1 MKNWKGS
8 TGVKFVLSLAFLLAC
23 VVGTLS
29 GMLTVFTFGVEN
41 AWEHNKQVNTKQE
54 LISCIA
60 EQAMYEGDMRTVEE
74 GYYSVWQSA
83 QESESAAEKNI
94 YDWTLAEYAKQFDP
108 SNTNFRFAILDGSGE
123 TVLGTYTEGETVI
136 AWGAQSI
143 YEDTSESDSVE
154 TEYRLYGYVA
164 DPEVTGV
171 QDDYARMTEIAAQL
185 YDMRNQGMPLL
196 VGSGVCA
203 LVLLVLLMIAAG
215 HRKDTEQLQ
224 TRLIDRIPWDLALV
238 LWTCA
243 VALCVG
249 GVAAAIEFYMG
260 YSNSIGEMLIRLVYG
275 NGMLAFGALGAG
287 CGLVLLTFMMSLA
300 ARVKQPGWLKNAL
313 CIRFVLWVIHGVR
326 KGAGAVTE
334 KVGETV
340 ERAKGQKE
348 NEETSGEKHNLL
360 RRIWNGLVQGLRRFF
375 RWIGRGFRVLGRGL
389 AGLPIIGKGVLITLL
404 FVGGDW
410 VCVGFWWNGGGFLLA
425 VWTFAQALA
434 LLYAFSVM
442 KRLQIAAKTIA
453 DGDLDY
459 RVDTKRMLWDFKAHG
474 EALNHIGEGLSLA
487 VDDRMKSE
495 RMKTELITN
504 VSHDLK
510 TPLTSIVNYVD
521 LLKKEELTGAAAD
534 YVDVLDRQSA
544 RLKKL
549 TEDLVEASKASTGN
563 LPVSLETVELGE
575 FLEQVQAEYAA
586 RLQKATLEIVAE
598 PAPEHLTARADG
610 RYLWRILDNLLG
622 NVCKYA
628 LPGTRVYLAAEEREG
643 YSVISVKNIS
653 REKLNISAEEL
664 MERFVRGDDARNTE
678 GSGLGLSIA
687 RSLAALMDGE
697 LKLTIDGDLFKAE
710 VWLHPGEKTE

>member
-1 MKNWKGS
+1 MKNWKGN
-8 TGVKFVLSLAFLLAC
+8 TGAKLVLGLVFLLAC
-23 VVGTLS
+23 VAGTLG
-29 GMLTVFTFGVEN
+29 GMLTVFALGMES
-41 AWEHNKQVNTKQE
+41 ARLNTKQE
-54 LISCIA
+54 LISYIA
-60 EQAMYEGDMRTVEE
+60 EQAMYGEDMRTVEE

-83 QESESAAEKNI
+83 QKSESAAEKNI
-94 YDWTLAEYAKQFDP
+94 YDWTLADYAKQFDP
-108 SNTNFRFAILDGSGE
+108 SNTNFRFAILNGNGE
-123 TVLGTYTEGETVI
+123 TVLGTYTEGKPVI
-136 AWGAQSI
+136 AWAAQSI
-143 YEDTSESDSVE
+143 YEDTGETDSVE

-164 DPEVTGV
+164 DPKVTGV
-171 QDDYARMTEIAAQL
+171 YDDYARMTEIASRL

-249 GVAAAIEFYMG
+249 GVAAAIEFYIA
-260 YSNSIGEMLIRLVYG
+260 YSDSIGDVLIRLVYG
-275 NGMLAFGALGAG
+275 NGLLAFGALGAG

-348 NEETSGEKHNLL
+348 NEETIGEKPNPL
-360 RRIWNGLVQGLRRFF
+360 RRLWNGLVQGLRRFF
-375 RWIGRGFRVLGRGL
+375 RWIGRSL

-586 RLQKATLEIVAE
+586 RLQKATLEIVTE
-598 PAPEHLTARADG
+598 PTPEHLTARADG

-643 YSVISVKNIS
+643 RSVISVKNIS

>member
-23 VVGTLS
+23 VVGMLS
-29 GMLTVFTFGVEN
+29 GMLTVFTFGVES
-41 AWEHNKQVNTKQE
+41 ARLNTKQE
-54 LISCIA
+54 LISYIA
-60 EQAMYEGDMRTVEE
+60 EQAMYEGDMHTVEE

-94 YDWTLAEYAKQFDP
+94 YDWTLADYAEQFDP

-123 TVLGTYTEGETVI
+123 TVLGTYTEGEKVI

-143 YEDTSESDSVE
+143 YEDTSETDSVE

-171 QDDYARMTEIAAQL
+171 QDDYARMTEIASQL

-224 TRLIDRIPWDLALV
+224 TRLIDRIPWDLAFV
-238 LWTCA
+238 LWTCV

-249 GVAAAIEFYMG
+249 GVAAAIEFYMA
-260 YSNSIGEMLIRLVYG
+260 YSDSIGETLIRLVDG
-275 NGMLAFGALGAG
+275 NGILAFGALGAG

-348 NEETSGEKHNLL
+348 NEETSGEKPNLL
-360 RRIWNGLVQGLRRFF
+360 RRLWDGLVQGLRRFF
-375 RWIGRGFRVLGRGL
+375 RWIGRGL

-643 YSVISVKNIS
+643 RSVISVKNIS

-687 RSLAALMDGE
+687 KSLAALMDGE

>member
-1 MKNWKGS
+1 MKNWKGN
-8 TGVKFVLSLAFLLAC
+8 TGVKFVLGLAFLLAC

-60 EQAMYEGDMRTVEE
+60 EQAMYDGDMRTVEE

-83 QESESAAEKNI
+83 QKSESAAEKNI
-94 YDWTLAEYAKQFDP
+94 YDWTLADYAEQFDP

-123 TVLGTYTEGETVI
+123 TVLGTYQEGKPVI
-136 AWGAQSI
+136 AWAAQSI
-143 YEDTSESDSVE
+143 YEDTGETDSVE

-164 DPEVTGV
+164 DPKVTGV
-171 QDDYARMTEIAAQL
+171 YDDYARMTEITSRL

-224 TRLIDRIPWDLALV
+224 TRLIDRIPWDLAFV
-238 LWTCA
+238 LWTCV

-249 GVAAAIEFYMG
+249 GVGAAIEYYLV
-260 YSNSIGEMLIRLVYG
+260 YSDSIGEMLIHLVYG
-275 NGMLAFGALGAG
+275 NGILAFGALGAG

-313 CIRFVLWVIHGVR
+313 CIRFVLWVIRGVR

-348 NEETSGEKHNLL
+348 NEETSGEKPNSL

-375 RWIGRGFRVLGRGL
+375 RWIGRGL
-389 AGLPIIGKGVLITLL
+389 AGLPLIGKGVLITLL

-459 RVDTKRMLWDFKAHG
+459 RVDTRRMLWDFKAHG

-586 RLQKATLEIVAE
+586 RLQKATLEIVTE
-598 PAPEHLTARADG
+598 PTPEYLTARADG

-643 YSVISVKNIS
+643 RSVISVKNIS

-710 VWLHPGEKTE
+710 VWLHSGEKTE

>member
-1 MKNWKGS
+1 MKNWKGN
-8 TGVKFVLSLAFLLAC
+8 TGIKFVLCLAFLLAC
-23 VVGTLS
+23 VAGTLS
-29 GMLTVFTFGVEN
+29 GMLTVFALGMES
-41 AWEHNKQVNTKQE
+41 ARLNTKQE
-54 LISCIA
+54 LISYIA
-60 EQAMYEGDMRTVEE
+60 EQAMYGEDMRTVEE

-94 YDWTLAEYAKQFDP
+94 YDWTLAEYAEQFDP

-136 AWGAQSI
+136 AWAAQSI
-143 YEDTSESDSVE
+143 YEDTSETDSVE

-171 QDDYARMTEIAAQL
+171 EDDYARMTEIAAQL

-238 LWTCA
+238 LWTCV

-275 NGMLAFGALGAG
+275 NGTLAFGALGAG

-340 ERAKGQKE
+340 ERAKGQKKI
-348 NEETSGEKHNLL
+348 EETSGEKPNPL
-360 RRIWNGLVQGLRRFF
+360 RRLWNGLVQGLRRFF
-375 RWIGRGFRVLGRGL
+375 RWIGRNL

-534 YVDVLDRQSA
+534 YVDVL
-544 RLKKL
+544 

-598 PAPEHLTARADG
+598 PTPEHLTARADG

-628 LPGTRVYLAAEEREG
+628 LPGTRVYLAAEKREG
-643 YSVISVKNIS
+643 RSVISVKNIS

>member
-1 MKNWKGS
+1 MKNWKGN
-8 TGVKFVLSLAFLLAC
+8 TGVKFVLGLVFLLAC

-29 GMLTVFTFGVEN
+29 GMLTVFTFGVES
-41 AWEHNKQVNTKQE
+41 ARLNTKQE
-54 LISCIA
+54 LISYIA
-60 EQAMYEGDMRTVEE
+60 EQAMYGEDMRTVEE
-74 GYYSVWQSA
+74 EYYSVWQSA

-94 YDWTLAEYAKQFDP
+94 YDWTLADYAEQFDP

-123 TVLGTYTEGETVI
+123 TVLGTYTEGEAVI
-136 AWGAQSI
+136 AWAAQSI
-143 YEDTSESDSVE
+143 YEDTGETDRVE

-171 QDDYARMTEIAAQL
+171 HDDYARMTEIAAHL

-249 GVAAAIEFYMG
+249 GVAAAIEFYIA
-260 YSNSIGEMLIRLVYG
+260 YSDSIGDVLIRLVYG
-275 NGMLAFGALGAG
+275 NGLLAFGALGAG

-348 NEETSGEKHNLL
+348 NEETSGEKPNPL
-360 RRIWNGLVQGLRRFF
+360 RRLWNGLVQGLRRFF
-375 RWIGRGFRVLGRGL
+375 RWIGRSL
-389 AGLPIIGKGVLITLL
+389 AGLPLIGKGVLITLL

-598 PAPEHLTARADG
+598 PTPEHLTARADG

-643 YSVISVKNIS
+643 RSVISVKNIS

>member
-1 MKNWKGS
+1 MKNWKGN
-8 TGVKFVLSLAFLLAC
+8 TGIKFVLCLAFLLAC

-29 GMLTVFTFGVEN
+29 GMLTLFTFGVES
-41 AWEHNKQVNTKQE
+41 AWQHGKQVNTKQE
-54 LISCIA
+54 LISFVA
-60 EQAMYEGDMRTVEE
+60 EGAMYEGDMHTVEE

-94 YDWTLAEYAKQFDP
+94 YDWTLAEYAEQFDP
-108 SNTNFRFAILDGSGE
+108 SNTNFRFAILDGNGE
-123 TVLGTYTEGETVI
+123 TVLGTYTEGEKVI

-143 YEDTSESDSVE
+143 YEDTSETDSVE

-224 TRLIDRIPWDLALV
+224 TRLIDRIPWDLAFV

-249 GVAAAIEFYMG
+249 GVAAAIEFYIA
-260 YSNSIGEMLIRLVYG
+260 YSDSIGDVLIRLVYG
-275 NGMLAFGALGAG
+275 NGLLAFGALGAG

-348 NEETSGEKHNLL
+348 NEETSGEKPNSL
-360 RRIWNGLVQGLRRFF
+360 RRLWNGLVQGLRRFF
-375 RWIGRGFRVLGRGL
+375 RWIGRGL

-453 DGDLDY
+453 DGELDY

-586 RLQKATLEIVAE
+586 RLQKATLEIVTE
-598 PAPEHLTARADG
+598 PTPEHLTARADG

>member
-1 MKNWKGS
+1 MKNWKGN
-8 TGVKFVLSLAFLLAC
+8 TGIKFVLCLAFLLAC

-29 GMLTVFTFGVEN
+29 GMLTLFTFGVES
-41 AWEHNKQVNTKQE
+41 AWQHGKQVNTKQE
-54 LISCIA
+54 LISYIA

-94 YDWTLAEYAKQFDP
+94 YDWTLADYAEQFDP

-123 TVLGTYTEGETVI
+123 TVLGTYTEGEKVI

-171 QDDYARMTEIAAQL
+171 QDDYARMTEIAAKL
-185 YDMRNQGMPLL
+185 YDLRNQGMPLL

-243 VALCVG
+243 VALCIG
-249 GVAAAIEFYMG
+249 GVAAAIEFYMA
-260 YSNSIGEMLIRLVYG
+260 YSDSIGEILIRLVYG
-275 NGMLAFGALGAG
+275 NGLLAFGALGAG

-348 NEETSGEKHNLL
+348 NEETSGEKPNSL
-360 RRIWNGLVQGLRRFF
+360 RRLWNGLVQGLRRFF
-375 RWIGRGFRVLGRGL
+375 RWIGRGL

-521 LLKKEELTGAAAD
+521 LLKKEALTGAAAD

-586 RLQKATLEIVAE
+586 RLQKATLEIVTE
-598 PAPEHLTARADG
+598 PTPEHLTARADG

>member
-1 MKNWKGS
+1 M
-8 TGVKFVLSLAFLLAC
+8 
-23 VVGTLS
+23 
-29 GMLTVFTFGVEN
+29 
-41 AWEHNKQVNTKQE
+41 
-54 LISCIA
+54 
-60 EQAMYEGDMRTVEE
+60 
-74 GYYSVWQSA
+74 
-83 QESESAAEKNI
+83 
-94 YDWTLAEYAKQFDP
+94 
-108 SNTNFRFAILDGSGE
+108 
-123 TVLGTYTEGETVI
+123 
-136 AWGAQSI
+136 
-143 YEDTSESDSVE
+143 
-154 TEYRLYGYVA
+154 
-164 DPEVTGV
+164 
-171 QDDYARMTEIAAQL
+171 
-185 YDMRNQGMPLL
+185 
-196 VGSGVCA
+196 
-203 LVLLVLLMIAAG
+203 
-215 HRKDTEQLQ
+215 
-224 TRLIDRIPWDLALV
+224 

-249 GVAAAIEFYMG
+249 GVAAAIEFYIA
-260 YSNSIGEMLIRLVYG
+260 YSDSIGDVLIRLVYG
-275 NGMLAFGALGAG
+275 NGLLAFGALGAG

-348 NEETSGEKHNLL
+348 NEETSGEKPNSL
-360 RRIWNGLVQGLRRFF
+360 RRLWNGLVQGLRRFF
-375 RWIGRGFRVLGRGL
+375 RWIGRNL

-521 LLKKEELTGAAAD
+521 LLKKEALTGAAAD

-586 RLQKATLEIVAE
+586 RLQKATLEIVTE
-598 PAPEHLTARADG
+598 
-610 RYLWRILDNLLG
+610 
-622 NVCKYA
+622 CKYA

-643 YSVISVKNIS
+643 RSVISVKNIS

>member
-1 MKNWKGS
+1 M
-8 TGVKFVLSLAFLLAC
+8 
-23 VVGTLS
+23 
-29 GMLTVFTFGVEN
+29 
-41 AWEHNKQVNTKQE
+41 
-54 LISCIA
+54 
-60 EQAMYEGDMRTVEE
+60 
-74 GYYSVWQSA
+74 
-83 QESESAAEKNI
+83 
-94 YDWTLAEYAKQFDP
+94 
-108 SNTNFRFAILDGSGE
+108 
-123 TVLGTYTEGETVI
+123 
-136 AWGAQSI
+136 
-143 YEDTSESDSVE
+143 
-154 TEYRLYGYVA
+154 
-164 DPEVTGV
+164 
-171 QDDYARMTEIAAQL
+171 
-185 YDMRNQGMPLL
+185 
-196 VGSGVCA
+196 
-203 LVLLVLLMIAAG
+203 
-215 HRKDTEQLQ
+215 
-224 TRLIDRIPWDLALV
+224 
-238 LWTCA
+238 
-243 VALCVG
+243 
-249 GVAAAIEFYMG
+249 
-260 YSNSIGEMLIRLVYG
+260 
-275 NGMLAFGALGAG
+275 
-287 CGLVLLTFMMSLA
+287 
-300 ARVKQPGWLKNAL
+300 
-313 CIRFVLWVIHGVR
+313 R

-348 NEETSGEKHNLL
+348 NEETSGEKPNPL

-375 RWIGRGFRVLGRGL
+375 RWIGRGL

-598 PAPEHLTARADG
+598 PTPEHLTARADG

>member
-1 MKNWKGS
+1 MKNWKGN
-8 TGVKFVLSLAFLLAC
+8 TGAKLVLGLVFLLAC
-23 VVGTLS
+23 VAGTLS
-29 GMLTVFTFGVEN
+29 GMLTVFALGMES
-41 AWEHNKQVNTKQE
+41 ARLNTKQE
-54 LISCIA
+54 LISYIA
-60 EQAMYEGDMRTVEE
+60 EQAMYGEDMRTVEE

-94 YDWTLAEYAKQFDP
+94 YDWTLADYAKQFDP

-136 AWGAQSI
+136 AWAAQSI
-143 YEDTSESDSVE
+143 YENTSESDSVE

-171 QDDYARMTEIAAQL
+171 HDDYARMTEIASRL

-249 GVAAAIEFYMG
+249 GVAAAIEFYIA
-260 YSNSIGEMLIRLVYG
+260 YSDSIGDVLIRLVYG
-275 NGMLAFGALGAG
+275 NGLLAFGALGAG

-326 KGAGAVTE
+326 KGADAVTE

-340 ERAKGQKE
+340 ERAKGQKK
-348 NEETSGEKHNLL
+348 NEETTGEKPNPL
-360 RRIWNGLVQGLRRFF
+360 RRLWNSLVQGLRRFF
-375 RWIGRGFRVLGRGL
+375 RWIGRNL
-389 AGLPIIGKGVLITLL
+389 AGLPLIGKGVLITLL

>member
-1 MKNWKGS
+1 MKNWKGN
-8 TGVKFVLSLAFLLAC
+8 TGVKFVLGLAFLLAC
-23 VVGTLS
+23 VAGTLS
-29 GMLTVFTFGVEN
+29 GMLTLFALGMES
-41 AWEHNKQVNTKQE
+41 ARLNTKQE
-54 LISCIA
+54 LISYIA
-60 EQAMYEGDMRTVEE
+60 EQAMYGEDMRTVEE

-94 YDWTLAEYAKQFDP
+94 YDWTLADYAKQFDP
-108 SNTNFRFAILDGSGE
+108 SNTNFRFAILDGDGE
-123 TVLGTYTEGETVI
+123 TVLGTYQEGEKVI

-143 YEDTSESDSVE
+143 YEDTSETDSVE

-171 QDDYARMTEIAAQL
+171 QDDYARMTEIASQL

-238 LWTCA
+238 LWTGA

-249 GVAAAIEFYMG
+249 GIAAAIEFYIA
-260 YSNSIGEMLIRLVYG
+260 YSDSIGDVLIRLVYG
-275 NGMLAFGALGAG
+275 NGLLAFGALGAG

-326 KGAGAVTE
+326 KGADAVTE

-340 ERAKGQKE
+340 ERAKGQKK
-348 NEETSGEKHNLL
+348 NEETTGEKPNPL
-360 RRIWNGLVQGLRRFF
+360 RRLWNSLVQGLRRFF
-375 RWIGRGFRVLGRGL
+375 RWIGRNL
-389 AGLPIIGKGVLITLL
+389 AGLPLIGKGVLITLL

-521 LLKKEELTGAAAD
+521 LLKKEALTGAAAD

-586 RLQKATLEIVAE
+586 RLQKATLEIVTE
-598 PAPEHLTARADG
+598 PTPEHLTARADG

-643 YSVISVKNIS
+643 RSVISVKNIS

>member
-23 VVGTLS
+23 VVGMLS
-29 GMLTVFTFGVEN
+29 GMLTVFTFGVES
-41 AWEHNKQVNTKQE
+41 ARLNTKQE
-54 LISCIA
+54 LISYIA
-60 EQAMYEGDMRTVEE
+60 EQAMYEGDMHTVEE

-94 YDWTLAEYAKQFDP
+94 YDWTLADYAEQFDP

-123 TVLGTYTEGETVI
+123 TVLGTYTEGEKVI

-143 YEDTSESDSVE
+143 YEDTSETDSVE

-171 QDDYARMTEIAAQL
+171 QDDYARMTEIASQL

-249 GVAAAIEFYMG
+249 GVAAAIEFYMA
-260 YSNSIGEMLIRLVYG
+260 YSDSIGETLIRLVDG
-275 NGMLAFGALGAG
+275 NGILAFGALGAG

-348 NEETSGEKHNLL
+348 NEETSGEKPNLL
-360 RRIWNGLVQGLRRFF
+360 RRLWDGLVQGLRRFF
-375 RWIGRGFRVLGRGL
+375 RWIGRGL

-643 YSVISVKNIS
+643 RSVISVKNIS

-687 RSLAALMDGE
+687 KSLAALMDGE

>member
-8 TGVKFVLSLAFLLAC
+8 TGVKFVLCLAFLLAC

-29 GMLTVFTFGVEN
+29 GMLTLFTFGVES
-41 AWEHNKQVNTKQE
+41 AWQHGKQVNTKQE
-54 LISCIA
+54 LISFIT
-60 EQAMYEGDMRTVEE
+60 EGAMYEGDMRTVEE

-108 SNTNFRFAILDGSGE
+108 SNTNFRFAILDGTGE

-260 YSNSIGEMLIRLVYG
+260 YPNSIGEMLIRLVYG

-348 NEETSGEKHNLL
+348 SEETSGEKPNPL
-360 RRIWNGLVQGLRRFF
+360 RRLWNGLAQGLRRFF
-375 RWIGRGFRVLGRGL
+375 RWIGRGL

-643 YSVISVKNIS
+643 DSVISVKNIS

-687 RSLAALMDGE
+687 KSLAALMDGE